1 MTGRPLRP
9 PVFEIGLKGYAY
21 GAEAVRLA
29 KAADR
34 IAAELGVSV
43 VFDPPAVDIAAVARE
58 TRHLLV
64 FAQHLDPVAPGRGVG
79 AMLAEA
85 IREAG
90 ADGAML
96 NHPERPMTLG
106 EIERALGRA
115 REVGLRTLVYADSPE
130 QAAGLAML
138 GPDIVL
144 AEPPELIGG
153 TRSAATKMRAFVDRT
168 VEMVG
173 RVDPAI
179 VVMCS
184 AGVQTADDVVAM
196 MALGVDGT
204 GSSSGILRAPDP
216 VVRMDEMIR
225 AMHRTWTGLHPG
237 VVAATDR

>member
-1 MTGRPLRP
+1 MTDRALRP

-34 IAAELGVSV
+34 LAAELDVSI
-43 VFDPPAVDIAAVARE
+43 VFDPQAVDIPAVARE
-58 TRHLLV
+58 TEHILV
-64 FAQHLDPVAPGRGVG
+64 FAQHLDPVPPGRGVG

-85 IREAG
+85 VRAAG
-90 ADGAML
+90 AEGAML
-96 NHPERPMTLG
+96 NHSERPMTLA
-106 EIERALGRA
+106 EIERALVRA

-153 TRSAATKMRAFVDRT
+153 SRSAATEMREFVDRT
-168 VEMVG
+168 VELVG

-179 VVMCS
+179 IVMCS
-184 AGVQTADDVVAM
+184 AGVQTAADVAAM

-225 AMHRTWTGLHPG
+225 AMHRTWTRLHPG
-237 VVAATDR
+237 AIVGRPG